1 MNQNEIEINGEIY
14 VKKNE
19 LDIKEQKLNDVSV
32 NVQAAKA
39 FELMGYKILTIVAG
53 TENGPDMHIKKDEL
67 IFRVEIKKARKSN
80 RSMAVH
86 PIENNRKNDDFVAV
100 VFPSGYV
107 FIEPMQDYLMNCAD
121 SGSRSFFGI
130 Y

>member
-1 MNQNEIEINGEIY
+1 MQNENEIEINGEIY
-14 VKKNE
+14 VKKNQLLMYQDPDNTYVE
-19 LDIKEQKLNDVSV
+19 
-32 NVQAAKA
+32 KA
-39 FELMGYKILTIVAG
+39 MVEFINMGYEILSVAQD
-53 TENGPDMHIKKDEL
+53 TANGPDMHIKKDDL
-67 IFRVEIKKARKSN
+67 IFRVEIKKARKSK

-86 PIENNRKNDDFVAV
+86 PVEPKRQHDDLIAV

-107 FIEPMQDYLMNCAD
+107 LIEPMQDYLMCCAD